1 MFGTYGSATLDANMG
16 TQFRPF
22 RGDEFSLPV
31 VFGIVF
37 PSCTG
42 VMSGVNM
49 SGDLA
54 NAQHSIPRGTAAGY
68 AFAIAH
74 IFVLIFLLAG
84 SVQRDALVTRTDT
97 IMSESCYSSLLV
109 LLGLLAAVVSSAIS
123 SLAAAPRLLQAMAVD
138 RLIPALEPFARLSGP
153 NREVEF
159 AILAAFRVILSH
171 VVVVIS
177 KGF

>member
-1 MFGTYGSATLDANMG
+1 MFGTHGSATLDANMG

-109 LLGLLAAVVSSAIS
+109 YVSRTV
-123 SLAAAPRLLQAMAVD
+123 SLSVITFHSFSLNRLVRA
-138 RLIPALEPFARLSGP
+138 
-153 NREVEF
+153 
-159 AILAAFRVILSH
+159 
-171 VVVVIS
+171 
-177 KGF
+177 

>member
-22 RGDEFSLPV
+22 RGDEFSLAV

-74 IFVLIFLLAG
+74 IFHAFRTPGVSWAGKTVFGRPCHCLLALDSG
-84 SVQRDALVTRTDT
+84 
-97 IMSESCYSSLLV
+97 
-109 LLGLLAAVVSSAIS
+109 LGLVGTV
-123 SLAAAPRLLQAMAVD
+123 
-138 RLIPALEPFARLSGP
+138 LS
-153 NREVEF
+153 R
-159 AILAAFRVILSH
+159 R
-171 VVVVIS
+171 
-177 KGF
+177 

>member
-22 RGDEFSLPV
+22 RGDDFSLAV

-68 AFAIAH
+68 AFTIAH

-97 IMSESCYSSLLV
+97 IMSESCYSSLLGSSELSFGKKIFKNLDCNV
-109 LLGLLAAVVSSAIS
+109 FSSEYPPLIYSPLQGYTFPLCRRHLAVHRKH
-123 SLAAAPRLLQAMAVD
+123 LKL
-138 RLIPALEPFARLSGP
+138 
-153 NREVEF
+153 
-159 AILAAFRVILSH
+159 H
-171 VVVVIS
+171 
-177 KGF
+177 